1 MILIIPRIPE
11 TTTEFDIKQF
21 ITPALLRWFRKPL
34 SIDNIRIVIY
44 KDTKTDGIE
53 YHALIYTGNN
63 KTGRKIIRKL
73 NAQKLL
79 NKPVAVREYHI
90 RHHSNE
96 RRSNHALK
104 VDMVPELGK
113 RQGDR
118 RRGQRLQ
125 EITNA
130 PQVLF
135 ESNKVFAQKQF

>member
-11 TTTEFDIKQF
+11 NTTHSNIKEF
-21 ITPALLRWFRKPL
+21 ITPALLRMFRKPL
-34 SIDNIRIVIY
+34 AIESIRIVIY
-44 KDTKTDGIE
+44 KDTKTDSIE
-53 YHALIYTGNN
+53 YHALIYTGNY
-63 KTGRKIIRKL
+63 KTGRRIIRKL

-79 NKPVAVREYHI
+79 NKPVAVREYYI

-96 RRSNHALK
+96 RRFNHALK
-104 VDMVPELGK
+104 KDMVPELGK

-130 PQVLF
+130 PQVFF